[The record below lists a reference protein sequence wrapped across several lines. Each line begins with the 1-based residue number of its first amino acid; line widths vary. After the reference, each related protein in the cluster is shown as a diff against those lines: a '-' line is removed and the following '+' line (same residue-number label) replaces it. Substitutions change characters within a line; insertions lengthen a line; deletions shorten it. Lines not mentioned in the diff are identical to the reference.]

1 MDNIDQVNMDNQ
13 LPEPS
18 IQPVLPQVEMDNDF
32 NEQGG
37 CQPTDKAVKRKAVD
51 RFYRQ
56 AGCIEIF
63 QWKASRLQALQKYKV
78 THIATRFYPFKPIGR
93 IASLL

>member
-1 MDNIDQVNMDNQ
+1 MDNIDQVIMNNQ

-18 IQPVLPQVEMDNDF
+18 IQPVLPHVEMDNDF

-63 QWKASRLQALQKYKV
+63 QWKASRLQTLQKYKV
-78 THIATRFYPFKPIGR
+78 THIATRFYQFKPIQR